1 MPFGA
6 LVPLS
11 LAVVFSL
18 VYGVFFVG
26 QPVGLAQSV
35 VKTAATGFLAI
46 AAVSVGASGWLV
58 AGLALGAVGD
68 WFLSRHDDRAFLA
81 GLIAFALAHLAYVF
95 LMIWGGALGP
105 VPHSAGGWVLVGIS
119 AGLGTILFRH
129 AGEFRWPV
137 LGYVLVILAMG
148 LTALTL
154 PHELALGLVAAL
166 LFIVSDTVL
175 GFELFVLREGR
186 VRRVAPYVVWIT
198 YWLAQ
203 FGFLMTFSGISFT

>member
-68 WFLSRHDDRAFLA
+68 WLLSRHDARAFLA